1 VPPGAVEENHM
12 KPLSHARTAAVCL
25 GAAALL
31 ATTASACS
39 SGSGGTAGGSA
50 SGGTLTIQGD
60 TGNPSLVEDFNPF
73 TPSTELHGAFL
84 IYEPLE
90 IPSPVNGVYT
100 PFLATGYR
108 FTSPT
113 TLVYTIRPGVKWSDG
128 TPFTP
133 NDVAFTFNLLK
144 KYPALDTTGIWA
156 QISGVSASGNDVTF
170 TFKAPDVPFAGTIA
184 QVPIVPEHLWSKIS
198 DPTKFTDTDPVG
210 TGPFM
215 LGSFAPTQYTLKK
228 NPTYWNAAKI
238 APSSV
243 VFPAQATNQSTNQLE
258 VSSGQ
263 FDWSYTYIPDVKKTY
278 VDRDPSTN
286 SYWFPPGGTIGL
298 FLNLTQAPYNNVNFR
313 RGVSQALDRAT
324 ISQKAVNG
332 YMAQASL
339 SGLILPNLQQW
350 LNPSLPDKGLVS
362 QDRTAA
368 IADFAKAGYT
378 LKGGK
383 LAGPSGTQATMTI
396 VLPNSF
402 TDWAAAATEIST
414 ELGQVGIKV
423 NLDEPQYTQYS
434 QTTQAGT
441 FNAAIGG
448 FGGTGN
454 PYTDFSQSLN
464 GSFAAPVHTAT
475 VNNFERFNNA
485 QVNQD
490 LATLAAATSKPA
502 QQQATDRLEQLVYS
516 TVPVVLLYYGGSW
529 GLFSTKHF
537 TGWPSASNPYT
548 LPTNYNNSLLT
559 VVTHLVKA

>member
-1 VPPGAVEENHM
+1 M
-12 KPLSHARTAAVCL
+12 KPLSHARSVAVCL
-25 GAAALL
+25 CAAALM

-39 SGSGGTAGGSA
+39 SGNSAGTSGSSTG

-90 IPSPVNGVYT
+90 IPSPVNGAYT
-100 PFLATGYR
+100 PFLATGYK
-108 FTSPT
+108 FTNST

-128 TPFTP
+128 TAFTP
-133 NDVAFTFNLLK
+133 ADVVFTFNMLK
-144 KYPALDTTGIWA
+144 KTPALDTTGVWA

-170 TFKAPDVPFAGTIA
+170 TFKAPDVPFANTIA
-184 QVPIVPEHLWSKIS
+184 QVPIVPEHVWSKITN
-198 DPTKFTDTDPVG
+198 PATFADTNPVG

-215 LGSFAPTQYTLKK
+215 LSSFAPTQYTLKK
-228 NPTYWNAAKI
+228 NPLYWNAAKI

-243 VFPAQATNQSTNQLE
+243 VFPAQASNQSTNQLE

-263 FDWSYTYIPDVKKTY
+263 FDWSYTYIPDVKTTY
-278 VDRDPSTN
+278 VNRDPSTN

-313 RGVSQALDRAT
+313 QGISQALNRAT

-332 YMAQASL
+332 YMAPASL

-350 LNPSLPDKGLVS
+350 LNPSLPDQGLVS
-362 QDRTAA
+362 QNRGAA
-368 IADFAKAGYT
+368 MADFAKAGYT

-383 LAGPSGTQATMTI
+383 LTGPSGTQAAMSI

-402 TDWAAAATEIST
+402 TDWAAAATEISS

-423 NLDEPQYTQYS
+423 SLDEPQYTQYS

-448 FGGTGN
+448 FGGSGN
-454 PYTDFSQSLN
+454 PYTDFNQALN
-464 GSFAAPVHTAT
+464 SSFATPVHTPT
-475 VNNFERFNNA
+475 VNNFERFKNA
-485 QVNQD
+485 QVNQA

-502 QQQATDRLEQLVYS
+502 QQQATDQLEQMMYT
-516 TVPVVLLYYGGSW
+516 TVPIVPLYYGGSW

>member
-1 VPPGAVEENHM
+1 M
-12 KPLSHARTAAVCL
+12 KPLSHARSVAVCL
-25 GAAALL
+25 CAAALM

-39 SGSGGTAGGSA
+39 SGNSAGTSGSSTG

-90 IPSPVNGVYT
+90 IPSPVNGAYT
-100 PFLATGYR
+100 PFLATGYK
-108 FTSPT
+108 FTNPT

-128 TPFTP
+128 TAFTP
-133 NDVAFTFNLLK
+133 ADVVFTFNMLK
-144 KYPALDTTGIWA
+144 KTPALDTTGVWA

-170 TFKAPDVPFAGTIA
+170 TFKAPDVPFANTIA
-184 QVPIVPEHLWSKIS
+184 QVPIVPEHVWSKITN
-198 DPTKFTDTDPVG
+198 PATFADTNPVG

-215 LGSFAPTQYTLKK
+215 LSSFAPTQYTLKK
-228 NPTYWNAAKI
+228 NPLYWNAAKI

-243 VFPAQATNQSTNQLE
+243 VFPAQASNQSTNQLE

-263 FDWSYTYIPDVKKTY
+263 FDWSYTYIPDVKTTY
-278 VDRDPSTN
+278 VNRDPSTN

-313 RGVSQALDRAT
+313 QGISQALNRAT

-332 YMAQASL
+332 YMAPASL

-350 LNPSLPDKGLVS
+350 LNPSLPDQGLVS
-362 QDRTAA
+362 QNRGAA
-368 IADFAKAGYT
+368 MADFAKAGYT

-383 LAGPSGTQATMTI
+383 LTGPSGTQATMSI

-402 TDWAAAATEIST
+402 TDWAAAATEISS

-423 NLDEPQYTQYS
+423 SLDEPQYTQYS

-448 FGGTGN
+448 FGGSGN
-454 PYTDFSQSLN
+454 PYTDFNQALN
-464 GSFAAPVHTAT
+464 SSFATPVHTPT
-475 VNNFERFNNA
+475 VNNFERFKNA
-485 QVNQD
+485 QVNQA

-502 QQQATDRLEQLVYS
+502 QQQATDQLEQMMYT
-516 TVPVVLLYYGGSW
+516 TVPIVPLYYGGSW

>member
-1 VPPGAVEENHM
+1 M
-12 KPLSHARTAAVCL
+12 KPLSHARSVAVCL
-25 GAAALL
+25 CAAALM

-39 SGSGGTAGGSA
+39 SGNSAGTSGSSTG

-90 IPSPVNGVYT
+90 IPSPVNGAYT
-100 PFLATGYR
+100 PFLATGYK
-108 FTSPT
+108 FTNST

-128 TPFTP
+128 TAFTP
-133 NDVAFTFNLLK
+133 ADVVFTFNMLK
-144 KYPALDTTGIWA
+144 KTPALDTTGVWA

-170 TFKAPDVPFAGTIA
+170 TFKAPDVPFANTIA
-184 QVPIVPEHLWSKIS
+184 QVPIVPEHVWSKITN
-198 DPTKFTDTDPVG
+198 PATFADTNPVG

-215 LGSFAPTQYTLKK
+215 LSSFAPTQYTLKK
-228 NPTYWNAAKI
+228 NPLYWNAAKI

-243 VFPAQATNQSTNQLE
+243 VFPAQASNQSTNQLE

-263 FDWSYTYIPDVKKTY
+263 FDWSYTYIPDVKTTY
-278 VDRDPSTN
+278 VNRDPSTN

-313 RGVSQALDRAT
+313 QGISQALNRAT

-332 YMAQASL
+332 YMAPASL

-350 LNPSLPDKGLVS
+350 LNPSLPDQGLVS
-362 QDRTAA
+362 QNRGAA
-368 IADFAKAGYT
+368 MADFAKAGYT

-383 LAGPSGTQATMTI
+383 LTGPSGTQATMSI

-402 TDWAAAATEIST
+402 TDWAAAATEISS

-423 NLDEPQYTQYS
+423 SLDEPQYTQYS

-448 FGGTGN
+448 FGGSGN
-454 PYTDFSQSLN
+454 PYTDFNQALN
-464 GSFAAPVHTAT
+464 SSFATPVHTPT
-475 VNNFERFNNA
+475 VNNFERFKNA
-485 QVNQD
+485 QVNQA

-502 QQQATDRLEQLVYS
+502 QQQATDQLEKMMYTS
-516 TVPVVLLYYGGSW
+516 VPIVLLYYGGSW